1 MYKRMIILTYALV
14 FFSLFATACSDNNNE
29 TYVEPIL
36 SQIEVSKLVTENNK
50 TYVSVDGKPFPFLG
64 AQIRLDALL
73 NCDKMTI
80 NEVENYFKKAQ
91 ELGLNCV
98 QIPISWNMVEPKENK
113 YDYSIVNSIL
123 QFVNKYNLKME
134 LLWFSTNMV
143 GDSFSYLIPQYV
155 LQEYNKRLSRND
167 EGNFW
172 NYYGYQY
179 TMILDDEW
187 ILERET
193 KAITALFN
201 HIRYWDSQ
209 NGDKHPVISAQIH
222 NEPDA
227 LMRWRID
234 QKDLKYRDGTPLSK
248 EKAWTMI
255 TNALNTVGKAVK
267 NSSYRVV
274 TRVNLIYGDGINPF
288 PEATNARP
296 KDVFDLQGI
305 DFIGVDAYKDNVKH
319 LKNEVMAYASIAG
332 NYALVAENKGSYA
345 NSPSLILTSFALGG
359 GYDIYD
365 LATSN
370 FFINNTT
377 EPDQIDHGIYTWDL
391 QEKDFTPPTRSLIKG
406 LAAAYIDVAKVKPEN
421 FAAFNINDNQ
431 PKDKLEQL
439 ICTTGAQITFQT
451 KEKKYNSYLKSVNG
465 YASSLKACTHLYD
478 DGVKIFITLAKLK
491 TAIKGN
497 PQGIVASMSMNNL
510 YIETATEL
518 VSVFN
523 LLNDAVANGGT
534 ENMLTGADRSKTLW
548 ALNDKLSAFQ
558 KKLNK
563 LYLSIRY
570 YTMSDVWNNVTAGMI
585 DRNNGEIATQAL
597 GRWRRAA
604 KVSTP

>member
-1 MYKRMIILTYALV
+1 MYKKMIILNYALA
-14 FFSLFATACSDNNNE
+14 FFSLFATACSDNNDK

-80 NEVENYFKKAQ
+80 NEVEIYFRKAK

-98 QIPISWNMVEPKENK
+98 QIPISWNMVEPKENQ

-123 QFVNKYNLKME
+123 QFTNKYNLKME

-143 GDSFSYLIPQYV
+143 GDSFSYLIPLYV

-187 ILERET
+187 VLERET

-248 EKAWTMI
+248 DKAWSMI

-267 NSSYRVV
+267 NSSYKVV
-274 TRVNLIYGDGINPF
+274 TRVNLINGDGINPF
-288 PEATNARP
+288 PEANNARP

-305 DFIGVDAYKDNVKH
+305 DFIGVDAYKDNIKQ
-319 LKNEVMAYASIAG
+319 LKNEVMAYASITG

-345 NSPSLILTSFALGG
+345 NSPSLILTAFALGG

-391 QEKDFTPPTRSLIKG
+391 QEKEFTSPTRNLIKG
-406 LAAAYIDVAKVKPEN
+406 LTAAYIDIAKVKPEN

-439 ICTTGAQITFQT
+439 ICTTGAQITFLT
-451 KEKKYNSYLKSVNG
+451 NN
-465 YASSLKACTHLYD
+465 SSLGFALDMYD
-478 DGVKIFITLAKLK
+478 YLLIYTINDSQFKFENGLFGEIISGRYDANGIFIKEGNATLENQTLHAKGGMLYK
-491 TAIKGN
+491 VTYSSQQPLSSNTIENIG
-497 PQGIVASMSMNNL
+497 NNL
-510 YIETATEL
+510 
-518 VSVFN
+518 
-523 LLNDAVANGGT
+523 
-534 ENMLTGADRSKTLW
+534 
-548 ALNDKLSAFQ
+548 
-558 KKLNK
+558 
-563 LYLSIRY
+563 
-570 YTMSDVWNNVTAGMI
+570 
-585 DRNNGEIATQAL
+585 
-597 GRWRRAA
+597 
-604 KVSTP
+604 

>member
-305 DFIGVDAYKDNVKH
+305 VFLQRISD
-319 LKNEVMAYASIAG
+319 G
-332 NYALVAENKGSYA
+332 NRQITRIPLFAVGRPVAHFDGLFPLFVLDRPRDPYLVPETVGAAVQVVLPIVQRQLVRFPIQGK
-345 NSPSLILTSFALGG
+345 PSLT
-359 GYDIYD
+359 D
-365 LATSN
+365 
-370 FFINNTT
+370 
-377 EPDQIDHGIYTWDL
+377 P
-391 QEKDFTPPTRSLIKG
+391 
-406 LAAAYIDVAKVKPEN
+406 VA
-421 FAAFNINDNQ
+421 
-431 PKDKLEQL
+431 
-439 ICTTGAQITFQT
+439 
-451 KEKKYNSYLKSVNG
+451 
-465 YASSLKACTHLYD
+465 
-478 DGVKIFITLAKLK
+478 
-491 TAIKGN
+491 
-497 PQGIVASMSMNNL
+497 
-510 YIETATEL
+510 
-518 VSVFN
+518 
-523 LLNDAVANGGT
+523 
-534 ENMLTGADRSKTLW
+534 
-548 ALNDKLSAFQ
+548 
-558 KKLNK
+558 
-563 LYLSIRY
+563 
-570 YTMSDVWNNVTAGMI
+570 VTA
-585 DRNNGEIATQAL
+585 DH
-597 GRWRRAA
+597 RAA
-604 KVSTP
+604 KPVGRVQVVVDRLVSPDDVLEIPFRIGHPQRYHARAVIGDLDDHAAVVSQRVERHVRAVQHRIECRNLNQRRSRPGMLPACAGKKSTERRDKQELDFFHNSYIL

>member
-319 LKNEVMAYASIAG
+319 LKMKSWH
-332 NYALVAENKGSYA
+332 
-345 NSPSLILTSFALGG
+345 TH
-359 GYDIYD
+359 
-365 LATSN
+365 
-370 FFINNTT
+370 
-377 EPDQIDHGIYTWDL
+377 QL
-391 QEKDFTPPTRSLIKG
+391 QEIMRWLPRT
-406 LAAAYIDVAKVKPEN
+406 KVVM
-421 FAAFNINDNQ
+421 
-431 PKDKLEQL
+431 
-439 ICTTGAQITFQT
+439 QT
-451 KEKKYNSYLKSVNG
+451 VR
-465 YASSLKACTHLYD
+465 
-478 DGVKIFITLAKLK
+478 V
-491 TAIKGN
+491 
-497 PQGIVASMSMNNL
+497 
-510 YIETATEL
+510 
-518 VSVFN
+518 
-523 LLNDAVANGGT
+523 
-534 ENMLTGADRSKTLW
+534 
-548 ALNDKLSAFQ
+548 LS
-558 KKLNK
+558 
-563 LYLSIRY
+563 
-570 YTMSDVWNNVTAGMI
+570 
-585 DRNNGEIATQAL
+585 
-597 GRWRRAA
+597 
-604 KVSTP
+604 

>member
-1 MYKRMIILTYALV
+1 MYKKMIILNYALA
-14 FFSLFATACSDNNNE
+14 FFSLFATACSDNNDK

-80 NEVENYFKKAQ
+80 NEVEIYFRKAK

-98 QIPISWNMVEPKENK
+98 QIPISWNMVEPKENQ

-123 QFVNKYNLKME
+123 QLTNKYNLKME

-143 GDSFSYLIPQYV
+143 GDSFSYLIPLYV

-187 ILERET
+187 VLERET

-248 EKAWTMI
+248 DKAWSMI

-267 NSSYRVV
+267 NSSYKVV
-274 TRVNLIYGDGINPF
+274 TRVNLINGDGINPF
-288 PEATNARP
+288 PEANNARP

-305 DFIGVDAYKDNVKH
+305 DFIGVDAYKDNIKQ
-319 LKNEVMAYASIAG
+319 LKNEVMAYASITG

-345 NSPSLILTSFALGG
+345 NSPSLILTAFALGG

-391 QEKDFTPPTRSLIKG
+391 QEKEFTSPTRNLIKG
-406 LAAAYIDVAKVKPEN
+406 LTAAYIDIAKVKPEN

-439 ICTTGAQITFQT
+439 ICTTGAQITFLT
-451 KEKKYNSYLKSVNG
+451 NN
-465 YASSLKACTHLYD
+465 SSLGFALDMYD
-478 DGVKIFITLAKLK
+478 
-491 TAIKGN
+491 
-497 PQGIVASMSMNNL
+497 
-510 YIETATEL
+510 Y
-518 VSVFN
+518 
-523 LLNDAVANGGT
+523 LLIYTINDSQFKFENGLFGEVISGRYDANGIFVKEGNAT
-534 ENMLTGADRSKTLW
+534 LENQTLHAKGGMLYKVTYSSQQP
-548 ALNDKLSAFQ
+548 LSSNTIENIGSN
-558 KKLNK
+558 L
-563 LYLSIRY
+563 
-570 YTMSDVWNNVTAGMI
+570 
-585 DRNNGEIATQAL
+585 
-597 GRWRRAA
+597 
-604 KVSTP
+604 

>member
-1 MYKRMIILTYALV
+1 MIILTYALV

-255 TNALNTVGKAVK
+255 TNALNTIGKAVK

-391 QEKDFTPPTRSLIKG
+391 QEKIL
-406 LAAAYIDVAKVKPEN
+406 
-421 FAAFNINDNQ
+421 
-431 PKDKLEQL
+431 
-439 ICTTGAQITFQT
+439 
-451 KEKKYNSYLKSVNG
+451 
-465 YASSLKACTHLYD
+465 HL
-478 DGVKIFITLAKLK
+478 L
-491 TAIKGN
+491 
-497 PQGIVASMSMNNL
+497 
-510 YIETATEL
+510 L
-518 VSVFN
+518 V
-523 LLNDAVANGGT
+523 
-534 ENMLTGADRSKTLW
+534 
-548 ALNDKLSAFQ
+548 
-558 KKLNK
+558 
-563 LYLSIRY
+563 
-570 YTMSDVWNNVTAGMI
+570 
-585 DRNNGEIATQAL
+585 
-597 GRWRRAA
+597 
-604 KVSTP
+604 VS

>member
-391 QEKDFTPPTRSLIKG
+391 QERFYT
-406 LAAAYIDVAKVKPEN
+406 
-421 FAAFNINDNQ
+421 
-431 PKDKLEQL
+431 
-439 ICTTGAQITFQT
+439 
-451 KEKKYNSYLKSVNG
+451 SYS
-465 YASSLKACTHLYD
+465 
-478 DGVKIFITLAKLK
+478 
-491 TAIKGN
+491 
-497 PQGIVASMSMNNL
+497 
-510 YIETATEL
+510 
-518 VSVFN
+518 
-523 LLNDAVANGGT
+523 
-534 ENMLTGADRSKTLW
+534 
-548 ALNDKLSAFQ
+548 
-558 KKLNK
+558 
-563 LYLSIRY
+563 
-570 YTMSDVWNNVTAGMI
+570 
-585 DRNNGEIATQAL
+585 
-597 GRWRRAA
+597 
-604 KVSTP
+604 

>member
-1 MYKRMIILTYALV
+1 MIILTYALV

-123 QFVNKYNLKME
+123 QFDNKYNLKME

-255 TNALNTVGKAVK
+255 TNALNTVG
-267 NSSYRVV
+267 
-274 TRVNLIYGDGINPF
+274 
-288 PEATNARP
+288 
-296 KDVFDLQGI
+296 
-305 DFIGVDAYKDNVKH
+305 
-319 LKNEVMAYASIAG
+319 
-332 NYALVAENKGSYA
+332 
-345 NSPSLILTSFALGG
+345 
-359 GYDIYD
+359 
-365 LATSN
+365 
-370 FFINNTT
+370 
-377 EPDQIDHGIYTWDL
+377 
-391 QEKDFTPPTRSLIKG
+391 
-406 LAAAYIDVAKVKPEN
+406 
-421 FAAFNINDNQ
+421 
-431 PKDKLEQL
+431 
-439 ICTTGAQITFQT
+439 
-451 KEKKYNSYLKSVNG
+451 
-465 YASSLKACTHLYD
+465 
-478 DGVKIFITLAKLK
+478 
-491 TAIKGN
+491 
-497 PQGIVASMSMNNL
+497 
-510 YIETATEL
+510 
-518 VSVFN
+518 
-523 LLNDAVANGGT
+523 
-534 ENMLTGADRSKTLW
+534 
-548 ALNDKLSAFQ
+548 
-558 KKLNK
+558 
-563 LYLSIRY
+563 
-570 YTMSDVWNNVTAGMI
+570 
-585 DRNNGEIATQAL
+585 
-597 GRWRRAA
+597 
-604 KVSTP
+604 

>member
-370 FFINNTT
+370 FFINK
-377 EPDQIDHGIYTWDL
+377 HLY
-391 QEKDFTPPTRSLIKG
+391 IKG
-406 LAAAYIDVAKVKPEN
+406 RNSIP
-421 FAAFNINDNQ
+421 
-431 PKDKLEQL
+431 
-439 ICTTGAQITFQT
+439 
-451 KEKKYNSYLKSVNG
+451 YNYSFSN
-465 YASSLKACTHLYD
+465 SFHSR
-478 DGVKIFITLAKLK
+478 
-491 TAIKGN
+491 
-497 PQGIVASMSMNNL
+497 L
-510 YIETATEL
+510 YIIDRHKIDSLRYAKR
-518 VSVFN
+518 
-523 LLNDAVANGGT
+523 GT
-534 ENMLTGADRSKTLW
+534 EEKRQYRFSIPTPRMRKRHSF
-548 ALNDKLSAFQ
+548 LSFIYFLQ
-558 KKLNK
+558 
-563 LYLSIRY
+563 
-570 YTMSDVWNNVTAGMI
+570 
-585 DRNNGEIATQAL
+585 
-597 GRWRRAA
+597 
-604 KVSTP
+604 

>member
-98 QIPISWNMVEPKENK
+98 QIPISW
-113 YDYSIVNSIL
+113 
-123 QFVNKYNLKME
+123 
-134 LLWFSTNMV
+134 NMV

-451 KEKKYNSYLKSVNG
+451 NNASLGFVLDMHNYLLIYSLNDSQFKLENGKFGETISGRYDVNG
-465 YASSLKACTHLYD
+465 TFTKE
-478 DGVKIFITLAKLK
+478 G
-491 TAIKGN
+491 
-497 PQGIVASMSMNNL
+497 
-510 YIETATEL
+510 TATLENQTL
-518 VSVFN
+518 H
-523 LLNDAVANGGT
+523 AKGGVLYKV
-534 ENMLTGADRSKTLW
+534 NAARKSKVDDNT
-548 ALNDKLSAFQ
+548 ARMQ
-558 KKLNK
+558 
-563 LYLSIRY
+563 SIK
-570 YTMSDVWNNVTAGMI
+570 
-585 DRNNGEIATQAL
+585 QL
-597 GRWRRAA
+597 G
-604 KVSTP
+604 V

>member
-1 MYKRMIILTYALV
+1 MIILTYALV

-234 QKDLKYRDGTPLSK
+234 QKDLKYRDGPPLSK
-248 EKAWTMI
+248 D
-255 TNALNTVGKAVK
+255 
-267 NSSYRVV
+267 
-274 TRVNLIYGDGINPF
+274 LIYGDGINPF

-439 ICTTGAQITFQT
+439 IFQT
-451 KEKKYNSYLKSVNG
+451 NNASLGFVLDMHNYLLIYSLNDSQFKLENGKFGETISGRYDVNG
-465 YASSLKACTHLYD
+465 TFTKEGTATLENQTLHAKGGVLYKVNYSSQQSLTSNTIENI
-478 DGVKIFITLAKLK
+478 G
-491 TAIKGN
+491 
-497 PQGIVASMSMNNL
+497 NNL
-510 YIETATEL
+510 
-518 VSVFN
+518 
-523 LLNDAVANGGT
+523 
-534 ENMLTGADRSKTLW
+534 
-548 ALNDKLSAFQ
+548 
-558 KKLNK
+558 
-563 LYLSIRY
+563 
-570 YTMSDVWNNVTAGMI
+570 
-585 DRNNGEIATQAL
+585 
-597 GRWRRAA
+597 
-604 KVSTP
+604 

>member
-1 MYKRMIILTYALV
+1 MMILTYALV

-113 YDYSIVNSIL
+113 YDYSILNSIL

-155 LQEYNKRLSRND
+155 LQEYNKRFSRND

-187 ILERET
+187 VLERET

-267 NSSYRVV
+267 NSSYKVV

-305 DFIGVDAYKDNVKH
+305 DFIGVDAYKDNIKH

-332 NYALVAENKGSYA
+332 NYALVAENKGSYT

-359 GYDIYD
+359 GYNIYD

-451 KEKKYNSYLKSVNG
+451 NNASLGFVLDMHNYLLIYSLNDSQFKLENGKFGETISGRYDVNG
-465 YASSLKACTHLYD
+465 TFTKEGTATLENQTLHAKGGILYKVTYSSQQSLTSNTIENI
-478 DGVKIFITLAKLK
+478 G
-491 TAIKGN
+491 
-497 PQGIVASMSMNNL
+497 NNL
-510 YIETATEL
+510 
-518 VSVFN
+518 
-523 LLNDAVANGGT
+523 
-534 ENMLTGADRSKTLW
+534 
-548 ALNDKLSAFQ
+548 
-558 KKLNK
+558 
-563 LYLSIRY
+563 
-570 YTMSDVWNNVTAGMI
+570 
-585 DRNNGEIATQAL
+585 
-597 GRWRRAA
+597 
-604 KVSTP
+604 

>member
-73 NCDKMTI
+73 NCDKMNI

-187 ILERET
+187 VLERET

-267 NSSYRVV
+267 NSSYKVV

-305 DFIGVDAYKDNVKH
+305 DFIGVDAYKDNIKH

-391 QEKDFTPPTRSLIKG
+391 QEKEFTPPIRSLIKG

-451 KEKKYNSYLKSVNG
+451 NNASLGFVLDMHNYLLIYSLNDSQFKLENGKFGETISGRYDVNG
-465 YASSLKACTHLYD
+465 TFTKE
-478 DGVKIFITLAKLK
+478 G
-491 TAIKGN
+491 TAILENQTLHTKGGVLYKVTYSSQQSLTSN
-497 PQGIVASMSMNNL
+497 TIENIGNNL
-510 YIETATEL
+510 
-518 VSVFN
+518 
-523 LLNDAVANGGT
+523 
-534 ENMLTGADRSKTLW
+534 
-548 ALNDKLSAFQ
+548 
-558 KKLNK
+558 
-563 LYLSIRY
+563 
-570 YTMSDVWNNVTAGMI
+570 
-585 DRNNGEIATQAL
+585 
-597 GRWRRAA
+597 
-604 KVSTP
+604 

>member
-1 MYKRMIILTYALV
+1 M
-14 FFSLFATACSDNNNE
+14 
-29 TYVEPIL
+29 
-36 SQIEVSKLVTENNK
+36 TENNK

-113 YDYSIVNSIL
+113 YDYSILNSIL

-155 LQEYNKRLSRND
+155 LQEYNKRFSRND

-187 ILERET
+187 VLERET

-267 NSSYRVV
+267 NSSYKVV

-305 DFIGVDAYKDNVKH
+305 DFIGVDAYKDNIKH
-319 LKNEVMAYASIAG
+319 LKMKSWHTHQLLEIMRW
-332 NYALVAENKGSYA
+332 L
-345 NSPSLILTSFALGG
+345 PRT
-359 GYDIYD
+359 
-365 LATSN
+365 
-370 FFINNTT
+370 
-377 EPDQIDHGIYTWDL
+377 
-391 QEKDFTPPTRSLIKG
+391 
-406 LAAAYIDVAKVKPEN
+406 KVV
-421 FAAFNINDNQ
+421 I
-431 PKDKLEQL
+431 
-439 ICTTGAQITFQT
+439 QT
-451 KEKKYNSYLKSVNG
+451 VR
-465 YASSLKACTHLYD
+465 
-478 DGVKIFITLAKLK
+478 V
-491 TAIKGN
+491 
-497 PQGIVASMSMNNL
+497 
-510 YIETATEL
+510 
-518 VSVFN
+518 
-523 LLNDAVANGGT
+523 
-534 ENMLTGADRSKTLW
+534 
-548 ALNDKLSAFQ
+548 LS
-558 KKLNK
+558 
-563 LYLSIRY
+563 
-570 YTMSDVWNNVTAGMI
+570 
-585 DRNNGEIATQAL
+585 
-597 GRWRRAA
+597 
-604 KVSTP
+604 

>member
-234 QKDLKYRDGTPLSK
+234 QKDLKYRDGPPLSK

-391 QEKDFTPPTRSLIKG
+391 QEKIL
-406 LAAAYIDVAKVKPEN
+406 
-421 FAAFNINDNQ
+421 
-431 PKDKLEQL
+431 
-439 ICTTGAQITFQT
+439 
-451 KEKKYNSYLKSVNG
+451 
-465 YASSLKACTHLYD
+465 HL
-478 DGVKIFITLAKLK
+478 L
-491 TAIKGN
+491 
-497 PQGIVASMSMNNL
+497 
-510 YIETATEL
+510 L
-518 VSVFN
+518 V
-523 LLNDAVANGGT
+523 
-534 ENMLTGADRSKTLW
+534 
-548 ALNDKLSAFQ
+548 
-558 KKLNK
+558 
-563 LYLSIRY
+563 
-570 YTMSDVWNNVTAGMI
+570 
-585 DRNNGEIATQAL
+585 
-597 GRWRRAA
+597 
-604 KVSTP
+604 VS

>member
-377 EPDQIDHGIYTWDL
+377 EPDQIDHGIYTVL
-391 QEKDFTPPTRSLIKG
+391 GVGKHCFSVPS
-406 LAAAYIDVAKVKPEN
+406 
-421 FAAFNINDNQ
+421 
-431 PKDKLEQL
+431 
-439 ICTTGAQITFQT
+439 QT
-451 KEKKYNSYLKSVNG
+451 
-465 YASSLKACTHLYD
+465 
-478 DGVKIFITLAKLK
+478 
-491 TAIKGN
+491 
-497 PQGIVASMSMNNL
+497 Q
-510 YIETATEL
+510 
-518 VSVFN
+518 
-523 LLNDAVANGGT
+523 
-534 ENMLTGADRSKTLW
+534 
-548 ALNDKLSAFQ
+548 
-558 KKLNK
+558 
-563 LYLSIRY
+563 
-570 YTMSDVWNNVTAGMI
+570 
-585 DRNNGEIATQAL
+585 
-597 GRWRRAA
+597 
-604 KVSTP
+604 

>member
-391 QEKDFTPPTRSLIKG
+391 QEKIL
-406 LAAAYIDVAKVKPEN
+406 
-421 FAAFNINDNQ
+421 
-431 PKDKLEQL
+431 
-439 ICTTGAQITFQT
+439 
-451 KEKKYNSYLKSVNG
+451 
-465 YASSLKACTHLYD
+465 HL
-478 DGVKIFITLAKLK
+478 L
-491 TAIKGN
+491 
-497 PQGIVASMSMNNL
+497 
-510 YIETATEL
+510 L
-518 VSVFN
+518 V
-523 LLNDAVANGGT
+523 
-534 ENMLTGADRSKTLW
+534 
-548 ALNDKLSAFQ
+548 
-558 KKLNK
+558 
-563 LYLSIRY
+563 
-570 YTMSDVWNNVTAGMI
+570 
-585 DRNNGEIATQAL
+585 
-597 GRWRRAA
+597 
-604 KVSTP
+604 VS